1 MIDNIFNILNL
12 KQTSIV
18 LNFLMDEMTILF
30 VSFVVSSLL
39 ALLLHKCARLTKV
52 INWLFKLILVV
63 PIFLLIAWIFIKHN
77 IVLTIYLYWIIGS
90 AFATCVLFP
99 VINNAFTKIN
109 PELKTTA
116 VALGLSKKKILFKIE
131 LPLVIADIIGGLKK
145 IVFYSSIW
153 LMIINLISIRNCNQI
168 SLIHF
173 SKIQCNI
180 AIVLT
185 LSVLLLNFIFC
196 LVKLFNAKFQW
207 MFLIIVLLFGIVS
220 LGAYSLNNI
229 KTVANSAKSEQ
240 IIIASKDDSQFD
252 IIANMYKILLE
263 KNKKYHVT
271 FSRRKDDRQILKE
284 LRNGNIDIY
293 PEETRKV
300 FSLIDNSD
308 KKFANIDE
316 LYRYTRDIL
325 YKQDLI
331 YMTPMAY
338 HNNYVLI
345 ADKEFAKQNKI
356 TKISDLQKYKSKLV
370 VGMFK
375 DFAYASNGYEG
386 LKDVYKLDFPKMSV
400 TTADQCYEKLRK
412 RQVNLIAATSNDPE
426 IKKNNLLILNDDKY
440 YFVPYQVAPII
451 TKRFAK
457 KHHQVVK
464 IIEKLA
470 GKITDDEMIQL
481 ETQVKLEHKN
491 AAKVAKA
498 FLQRNKLI

>member
-1 MIDNIFNILNL
+1 MIDNILNL

-131 LPLVIADIIGGLKK
+131 LPLVIADIIGGFKK

-153 LMIINLISIRNCNQI
+153 LLIINLISIRNCNQI

-263 KNKKYHVT
+263 KNKKYHGT
-271 FSRRKDDRQILKE
+271 CSRRKDDRQI
-284 LRNGNIDIY
+284 
-293 PEETRKV
+293 
-300 FSLIDNSD
+300 F
-308 KKFANIDE
+308 
-316 LYRYTRDIL
+316 
-325 YKQDLI
+325 
-331 YMTPMAY
+331 MTPMAY

-375 DFAYASNGYEG
+375 DFAYSSNGYEG

>member
-1 MIDNIFNILNL
+1 MIDNILNL

-18 LNFLMDEMTILF
+18 LNFLMDELTILF

-153 LMIINLISIRNCNQI
+153 LMIINLISIRNCSQI

-220 LGAYSLNNI
+220 LGAYS
-229 KTVANSAKSEQ
+229 
-240 IIIASKDDSQFD
+240 
-252 IIANMYKILLE
+252 
-263 KNKKYHVT
+263 
-271 FSRRKDDRQILKE
+271 
-284 LRNGNIDIY
+284 
-293 PEETRKV
+293 
-300 FSLIDNSD
+300 
-308 KKFANIDE
+308 
-316 LYRYTRDIL
+316 
-325 YKQDLI
+325 
-331 YMTPMAY
+331 
-338 HNNYVLI
+338 
-345 ADKEFAKQNKI
+345 
-356 TKISDLQKYKSKLV
+356 
-370 VGMFK
+370 
-375 DFAYASNGYEG
+375 
-386 LKDVYKLDFPKMSV
+386 
-400 TTADQCYEKLRK
+400 
-412 RQVNLIAATSNDPE
+412 
-426 IKKNNLLILNDDKY
+426 
-440 YFVPYQVAPII
+440 
-451 TKRFAK
+451 
-457 KHHQVVK
+457 
-464 IIEKLA
+464 
-470 GKITDDEMIQL
+470 
-481 ETQVKLEHKN
+481 
-491 AAKVAKA
+491 
-498 FLQRNKLI
+498 